1 MESSYMGFDLA
12 KVMIGTLRLM
22 KEKGLIDEKAIL
34 DLLWEAKEVQ
44 FPWTREDIKELI
56 KL

>member
-1 MESSYMGFDLA
+1 MESSYMGFDLS
-12 KVMIGTLRLM
+12 KVVIGMLKMM
-22 KEKGLIDEKAIL
+22 KEKGLLDEKAIL
-34 DLLWEAKEVQ
+34 DLLWEAKDSH

>member
-1 MESSYMGFDLA
+1 MDSTYMGFDLG
-12 KVMIGTLRLM
+12 KVIIGTLKML
-22 KEKGLIDEKAIL
+22 KEKGLIEEKAIL
-34 DLLWEAKEVQ
+34 DLLWEAKDAH

>member
-12 KVMIGTLRLM
+12 KVMIGTLKIM
-22 KEKGLIDEKAIL
+22 KEKGLLEEKAIL
-34 DLLWEAKEVQ
+34 DLLWEAKDSQ